1 MPLTA
6 IALLLLGAPLALAS
20 TECLGYLDEADSW
33 RLGFSCEPPTF
44 CCGTCS
50 QRYCCG
56 DSSLSLS
63 KFQQKRCLVFSPKFV
78 VRLVTAV
85 TLFMA
90 MVTTCCCCFC
100 LCRYLIRRRQRLLGP
115 FPGQDIPMTVALE
128 QPQYPY
134 PPYAPD
140 PKAGPAPPPQGF
152 MWPPSA
158 PPQPPL
164 YPAGPP
170 VYSPAAPP
178 PYLPRQ
184 PAYPGT

>member
-33 RLGFSCEPPTF
+33 RLGFSCEPLAF

-56 DSSLSLS
+56 DPGLRLSQ
-63 KFQQKRCLVFSPKFV
+63 FQQKRCLVFSPKFV

-115 FPGQDIPMTVALE
+115 FPGRDGAATRSPDRRG
-128 QPQYPY
+128 
-134 PPYAPD
+134 PPRAAEGQLAELCGHPRGQSD
-140 PKAGPAPPPQGF
+140 THG
-152 MWPPSA
+152 A

>member
-20 TECLGYLDEADSW
+20 TDCLGYLDEADSW
-33 RLGFSCEPPTF
+33 RLGFSCEPLTF
-44 CCGTCS
+44 CCGTCR

-56 DSSLSLS
+56 DRSLRLS
-63 KFQQKRCLVFSPKFV
+63 EFQQKRCLVFSPKFV
-78 VRLVTAV
+78 VGLVTAV

-90 MVTTCCCCFC
+90 MVAICCCCFC
-100 LCRYLIRRRQRLLGP
+100 ICRYLVRRRQRLLGP
-115 FPGQDIPMTVALE
+115 SGQDIPMRGAL
-128 QPQYPY
+128 QPAMYPY
-134 PPYAPD
+134 PPDSKAD
-140 PKAGPAPPPQGF
+140 PTPPPQGF
-152 MWPPSA
+152 MWPPNA

-178 PYLPRQ
+178 PYLPQQRT
-184 PAYPGT
+184 YPGT